1 MTFLRILLGTSAG
14 IGLVAGLSS
23 MAAAEEITVATVN
36 NADMIIMQELSTK
49 WEADTGN
56 KINWVVLEENILRQ
70 RVTTDIATGGGQYD
84 VMTIGSYEA
93 PIWGKQGW
101 LAPLDDLGDAYNYD
115 DLIPAVRTGLSSDG
129 KLYAVPFYAESSFT
143 LYRTDL
149 FKKAGI
155 EMPAQPTY
163 EQIAEYAAKLTDKS
177 NELYGLCLRGKPGWG
192 ENMAYFGTL
201 VNTYGG
207 RWFDMDWQ
215 PQLESAAWH
224 EALTYYLDIMNKYGP
239 PGVSSNGF
247 NENQAL
253 FQTGK
258 CAMWIDATS
267 AAGRVYDPAQSS
279 VAADVGF
286 TAAPIAKVPN
296 GNAWFWAWAL
306 AIPASSS
313 KADVAKQFVAWA
325 TSQDYINYVGEKK
338 GWVAV
343 PPGTRLSTY
352 ANPKYQEAAPFA
364 AAVLSAIE
372 STDPAHPTAEE
383 VPYSGIQYVS
393 IPEFQGLGT
402 IVGQSI
408 AAALAGQTSADD
420 ALAASQAAAVREMT
434 RAGYIK

>member
-1 MTFLRILLGTSAG
+1 
-14 IGLVAGLSS
+14 
-23 MAAAEEITVATVN
+23 
-36 NADMIIMQELSTK
+36 
-49 WEADTGN
+49 
-56 KINWVVLEENILRQ
+56 
-70 RVTTDIATGGGQYD
+70 
-84 VMTIGSYEA
+84 
-93 PIWGKQGW
+93 
-101 LAPLDDLGDAYNYD
+101 
-115 DLIPAVRTGLSSDG
+115 
-129 KLYAVPFYAESSFT
+129 
-143 LYRTDL
+143 
-149 FKKAGI
+149 
-155 EMPAQPTY
+155 
-163 EQIAEYAAKLTDKS
+163 
-177 NELYGLCLRGKPGWG
+177 
-192 ENMAYFGTL
+192 MAYFGTL

-296 GNAWFWAWAL
+296 GNAWFWAWSL
-306 AIPASSS
+306 GIPASSA
-313 KADVAKQFVAWA
+313 KIEVAKQFVAWA

>member
-296 GNAWFWAWAL
+296 GNAWFWAWSL
-306 AIPASSS
+306 GIPASSA
-313 KADVAKQFVAWA
+313 KIEVAKQFVAWA